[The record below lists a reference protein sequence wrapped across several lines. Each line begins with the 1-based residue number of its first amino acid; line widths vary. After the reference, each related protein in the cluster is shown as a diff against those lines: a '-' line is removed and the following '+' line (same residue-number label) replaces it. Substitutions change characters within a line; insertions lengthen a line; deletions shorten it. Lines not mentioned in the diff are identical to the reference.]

1 MLENRRWLLI
11 GLVAVLAAA
20 ALWWMFGRSG
30 PDAGEIVIETE
41 TVQTGDVRRIVAAS
55 GAVRALVTVEV
66 GSQLSGQIAE
76 LHADYNDEVEE
87 GQVIARIDPQTF
99 ETRVREAEASRATA
113 AATLELQRASL
124 VRAQATLRE
133 AQREHE
139 RMTALRERG
148 TVAQS
153 ALDTA
158 QTALEAAE
166 ADVSVARAQITN
178 AQAVL
183 AQRDATLEG
192 ARIDLERTTI
202 RAPISGVVVDRAVD
216 IGQTVAASMTAPV
229 LFTIAQDLGQ
239 VQIDAQVD
247 EADIGQIRHGQPVRF
262 TVDAH
267 PDRELQGTVEQV
279 RLAPETLNNVVTY
292 TVVVSAANP
301 DELLLPGMTANM
313 DIITGERSGVLTVP
327 NGALRFRPSPA
338 LEDRTRP
345 LPEPGQ
351 GAPRVAG
358 GPGAPGGPGA
368 AGGQGGPMAR
378 MTEELGLS
386 DAQQERVRGIFR
398 SVMMRAQSAAQAGGE
413 IDRDALQEEIDREIR
428 TVLDEDQLARYREL
442 QREMRETRPATV
454 WVEEADGT
462 LAERRV
468 RLGISD
474 TQNTEV
480 VGGELEVGEAIVVRA
495 REVRE

>member
-1 MLENRRWLLI
+1 MTNRRWLI
-11 GLVAVLAAA
+11 IAAVLVLGAAA
-20 ALWWMFGRSG
+20 AWWFLGRGGSN
-30 PDAGEIVIETE
+30 AGEVVIETE
-41 TVQTGDVRRIVAAS
+41 AAATGDVRRIVAAS

-66 GSQLSGQIAE
+66 GSQLSGQISE
-76 LHADYNDEVEE
+76 LLVDFNDEVEE
-87 GQVIARIDPQTF
+87 GEVIARLDPQTF

-113 AATLELQRASL
+113 AASLELQRASL
-124 VRAQATLRE
+124 ARAQATLRE
-133 AQREHE
+133 AQLEYD
-139 RMTALRERG
+139 RMSTLHERG
-148 TVAQS
+148 TASQ
-153 ALDTA
+153 ATLDTA
-158 QTALEAAE
+158 STALDAAR
-166 ADVSVARAQITN
+166 ADVGVARAQITN

-192 ARIDLERTTI
+192 AEIDLERTTI

-247 EADIGQIRHGQPVRF
+247 EADIGQITHGQPVRF

-267 PDRELQGTVEQV
+267 PDQELTGTVEQV

-301 DELLLPGMTANM
+301 DERLLPGMTANM
-313 DIITGERSGVLTVP
+313 DIVTGQREGVLTVP

-338 LEDRTRP
+338 LEGRTRA
-345 LPEPGQ
+345 LPEPGS
-351 GAPRVAG
+351 APARGAG
-358 GPGAPGGPGA
+358 GPREGGG
-368 AGGQGGPMAR
+368 GGQGGPMAR
-378 MTEELGLS
+378 LTQELGLS
-386 DAQQERVRGIFR
+386 DSQQEQVGNIFR
-398 SVMMRAQSAAQAGGE
+398 AAMTRAQAAAQAGGGFDREALQTE
-413 IDRDALQEEIDREIR
+413 IDRDIR
-428 TVLDEDQLARYREL
+428 SVLDEGQMERYRVM
-442 QREMRETRPATV
+442 QREMRETRAATI

-462 LAERRV
+462 LVERPV

-474 TQNTEV
+474 SQHTEV
-480 VGGELEVGEAIVVRA
+480 VGGRLEAGEAVVTRA